1 MIKKLTLSAVA
12 FSLITIANTQT
23 SAEGYLNEYYVVFTS
38 VMDAEDDPWK
48 NNPKCTPIIKATE
61 DKGIW
66 NVQYQYANGSQL
78 TSEYRSTI
86 KPKAGECQTFI
97 HLPEE
102 ITGSGTFESYF
113 PNGKQRAR
121 IDYKD
126 GVYNGKMQF
135 WFANGLKEQEN
146 TVIDEVSQGE
156 YKIWHPNGQL
166 GLSMRYKD
174 GVQTG
179 TRQRWYENGEPWTE
193 VRFEND
199 KMVGPLKQWFRNG
212 KLERLGNYRNGVRH
226 GEYKVWFEEGQPEA
240 VLNYQA
246 GQITTAQCWNEHG
259 VEISQQA
266 CIQRFKG
273 ED

>member
-1 MIKKLTLSAVA
+1 MIKKLTLSALA
-12 FSLITIANTQT
+12 FSLIAIANTQT

-48 NNPKCTPIIKATE
+48 ENPKCTPTTKTTNQ
-61 DKGIW
+61 KGIW
-66 NVQYQYANGSQL
+66 NVQYHYANGSKL
-78 TSEYRSTI
+78 TSEYLSTI

-97 HLPEE
+97 HLPDE

-121 IDYKD
+121 IDYKN
-126 GVYNGKMQF
+126 GIYNGKLQF
-135 WFANGLKEQEN
+135 WFPNGLKEQEN
-146 TVIDEVSQGE
+146 MLIDELAQGD

-193 VRFEND
+193 VRFENN

-226 GEYKVWFEEGQPEA
+226 GEYKVWFEDGKPEA

-246 GQITTAQCWNEHG
+246 GQITTAKCWNENN
-259 VEISQQA
+259 VQTAEKA
-266 CIQRFKG
+266 CIERFKG